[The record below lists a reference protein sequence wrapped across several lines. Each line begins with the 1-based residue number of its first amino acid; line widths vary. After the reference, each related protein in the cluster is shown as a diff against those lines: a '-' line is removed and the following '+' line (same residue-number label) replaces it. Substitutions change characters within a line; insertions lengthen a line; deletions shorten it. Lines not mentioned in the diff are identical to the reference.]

1 MTEEPRKRVAKKSA
15 APRPRRT
22 LPDAIQE
29 MADSND
35 NFLRI
40 LIYGRPGTGK
50 TVLASSGGPKTLIL
64 ECDRGE
70 ASAIRFKST
79 AKKWRISDWNDME
92 DALSYLRHTGTEDFD
107 MVWIDSLTHF
117 QERGLDTIM
126 DDLVAEKPHRMVYA
140 PDKGEYGQ
148 NMNRVS
154 RLIRD
159 MRDLPMHLGLTCH
172 AMRETYVQDLDDD
185 VTMPYIQG
193 KGMTEKICGYMG
205 LIGHMTVEEKEG
217 KTRAILDCRP
227 NDKWYTKDR
236 YGVGLM
242 VNPTITKILDVVK
255 NGPAPAR
262 PTRTTSK
269 SS

>member
-1 MTEEPRKRVAKKSA
+1 
-15 APRPRRT
+15 
-22 LPDAIQE
+22 
-29 MADSND
+29 MADSNA
-35 NFLRI
+35 NYLRL
-40 LIYGRPGTGK
+40 LIYGMPGTGK
-50 TVLASSGGPKTLIL
+50 TVLATSGGPRHLIL

-70 ASAIRFKST
+70 ASAVRFKST

-92 DALSYLRHTGTEDFD
+92 EAFSYLRHSGSEDFE

-117 QERGLDTIM
+117 QERGLDNIM
-126 DDLVAEKPHRMVYA
+126 DDLVAEKTHRKVYL

-172 AMRETYVQDLDDD
+172 AVRETYIQDLDEAI
-185 VTMPYIQG
+185 TMPYIQG

-205 LIGHMTVEEKEG
+205 LIGHMKVEEKDG
-217 KTRAILDCRP
+217 TLRSILDCRP
-227 NDKWYTKDR
+227 SGQWYTKDR
-236 YGVGLM
+236 YGVGAM
-242 VNPTITKILDVVK
+242 VNPTMAKILAVVE

-262 PTRTTSK
+262 PRKTTSK